1 MRAATVPQPPT
12 TTINATPGATSTFLV
27 ATDRGDDPASAMIL
41 ETALQLAREAGAR
54 VVLYDRSAESL
65 FTDPF
70 EAPKW
75 ASGQIPTWEQLLSA
89 PQLRPLGYGYL
100 AEQLAYARGMGL
112 EAMVWLPF
120 GSGPAVMARCCA
132 AWHVTHVVLPAKV
145 AHPSWRARLR
155 GHTLA
160 DFQAHLR
167 GVELLLVDAD
177 GDVHQLTGTAAKPR
191 PARAGAL
198 V

>member
-1 MRAATVPQPPT
+1 MGSATE
-12 TTINATPGATSTFLV
+12 ATFLV
-27 ATDRGDDPASAMIL
+27 ATDRGDNPASAMIL

-70 EAPKW
+70 EAPAW
-75 ASGQIPTWEQLLSA
+75 AGGQIPAWEQLLSP
-89 PQLRPLGYGYL
+89 PQLRSLGYGYL
-100 AEQLAYARGMGL
+100 AEQLTYARGMGL
-112 EAMVWLPF
+112 EAMAWLPF
-120 GSGPAVMARCCA
+120 GSGPAAMARCCA
-132 AWHVTHVVLPAKV
+132 AWHVTHVVLPATV

-160 DFQAHLR
+160 ALQGQLR

-177 GDVHQLTGTAAKPR
+177 GGVHQLTGTQAAPQ